1 MENDW
6 VKVYSSSKFHQVHL
20 IKAMLEE
27 NNIES
32 VEMNKRDSSYNF
44 GEVELYVKNTDEVKA
59 HYLIRQQEI

>member
-6 VKVYSSSKFHQVHL
+6 VKIFTSAKFHQVQI

-27 NNIES
+27 NNIPS
-32 VEMNKRDSSYNF
+32 VEINKQDSSYNF
-44 GEVELYVKNTDEVKA
+44 GEIELYVNRNDEVRA